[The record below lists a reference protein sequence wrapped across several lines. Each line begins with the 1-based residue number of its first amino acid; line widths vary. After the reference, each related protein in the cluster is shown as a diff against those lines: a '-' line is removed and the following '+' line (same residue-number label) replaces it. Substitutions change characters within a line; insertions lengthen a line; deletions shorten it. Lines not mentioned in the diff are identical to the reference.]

1 MSNNL
6 IHDTSW
12 CNHFFE
18 FALRM
23 TQMIIIFILF
33 HIVFYLLL
41 RFWACSVYFI
51 AFNATVYISILVYC
65 LTAESNLFWNSR
77 VNARIIRIR
86 LKPHLVGEL
95 LLGKYCGRQFSQ
107 IIHRYCGDVHIN
119 RAEFT
124 KHLTTTIL
132 CISSSLICIFKLH
145 KYTWNVTVFLL
156 LLFFFCNFFSDFKTN
171 AMKPILLFFNN
182 NNKPWIVRFL
192 SYYAYVSPMF
202 VC

>member
-1 MSNNL
+1 MVQSFLWIRSSNDSN
-6 IHDTSW
+6 D
-12 CNHFFE
+12 NHF
-18 FALRM
+18 
-23 TQMIIIFILF
+23 LF
-33 HIVFYLLL
+33 FFTLFYLLL

-65 LTAESNLFWNSR
+65 LAAESNLFWNSR

-107 IIHRYCGDVHIN
+107 IIHRYCGYVHIN

-132 CISSSLICIFKLH
+132 WISPSLICVFKLH
-145 KYTWNVTVFLL
+145 KYTWNVTVFL
-156 LLFFFCNFFSDFKTN
+156 FFCNSKTN
-171 AMKPILLFFNN
+171 AMKPILLFFN

-192 SYYAYVSPMF
+192 SYYAYVSLLF